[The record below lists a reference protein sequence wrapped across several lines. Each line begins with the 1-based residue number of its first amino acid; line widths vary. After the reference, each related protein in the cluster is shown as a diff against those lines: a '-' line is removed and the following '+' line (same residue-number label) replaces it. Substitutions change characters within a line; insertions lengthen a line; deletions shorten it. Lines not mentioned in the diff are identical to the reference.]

1 MCECVISRQ
10 NTDCNY
16 AASNA
21 MPVKVAY
28 FDDPKWPQVLA
39 HWPDHLCGQEPP
51 IVTAR
56 PNQSAQIQSIR
67 PPHKSNQS
75 QLKFSIPYQHPP
87 GYWGWAKPKSYMMSD
102 PPIKQDRFHK
112 CNKCITN
119 LSYHQIHRVK
129 LKHQMMEHTNASY
142 IVSCPSK
149 KASAL

>member
-1 MCECVISRQ
+1 MATLFRKHFKNLDVRMCHIAPEHWLQLCRLQ
-10 NTDCNY
+10 CN
-16 AASNA
+16 AGQSCL
-21 MPVKVAY
+21 
-28 FDDPKWPQVLA
+28 FWWSQVLA

-75 QLKFSIPYQHPP
+75 QLKFSIPYQLPP
-87 GYWGWAKPKSYMMSD
+87 GCWGCTKTKSYMLSD
-102 PPIKQDRFHK
+102 PPIRQDRFHK

-129 LKHQMMEHTNASY
+129 SKHQMMEHTNA
-142 IVSCPSK
+142 
-149 KASAL
+149 L